1 MSLLEKIKKGLSKF
15 WNETLGPDYSTA
27 ELAELNINSTDPTEA
42 ALAKSSAKIDEEV
55 ENYGNGGKTSSRA
68 QRKQMLKDVEVKEEE
83 LKPKAKVSE
92 TKGKEPKA
100 KESKAEGRGRDD

>member
-68 QRKQMLKDVEVKEEE
+68 QRKQMLKDVEVKEDQ
-83 LKPKAKVSE
+83 LDKSPKPKA
-92 TKGKEPKA
+92 TA
-100 KESKAEGRGRDD
+100 KESKQADRGRDD